1 MLHFKKTAYN
11 WLTFSRNLPPCY
23 DKNGH
28 SIHHTKF
35 GEIFVLSAQTR
46 DILFLLLNGKLF
58 FAFWC
63 FLGDDFDLTNWMFG
77 DFPFDLAKLQL
88 KTINELLPLADK
100 LENVMEHAI
109 SFKLNAGKKVGNY
122 NLAKCRDVTDKSDLI
137 FANHIGLSSI
147 LDDIELLYRQIV
159 RTNFSEEE

>member
-1 MLHFKKTAYN
+1 
-11 WLTFSRNLPPCY
+11 
-23 DKNGH
+23 
-28 SIHHTKF
+28 
-35 GEIFVLSAQTR
+35 
-46 DILFLLLNGKLF
+46 
-58 FAFWC
+58 
-63 FLGDDFDLTNWMFG
+63 MFG